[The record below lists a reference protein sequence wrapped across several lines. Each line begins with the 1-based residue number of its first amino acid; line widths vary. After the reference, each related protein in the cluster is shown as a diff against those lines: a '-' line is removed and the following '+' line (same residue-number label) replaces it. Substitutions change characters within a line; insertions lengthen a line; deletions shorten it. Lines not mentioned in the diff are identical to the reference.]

1 MTNEREPEPGAAEVI
16 DAEPHHLIRSPT
28 TPTTINELAAL
39 KGEALEVIEA
49 RVLVI
54 ETLRRASI
62 RATSPADW
70 LLFKSPEEQGG
81 QIVGYLQDAGADRVR
96 DLWGIEVF
104 NVGKPEKVA
113 GLDPSAFTY
122 LITGS
127 GRCKITRQVLEEV
140 EGGRS
145 STDDFCRGKTGADLE
160 LSVRKAARANLD
172 GGITRELAGMKSV
185 PIAEIEAAW
194 VGTTKKIA
202 DCRRGRGF
210 GTAEERL
217 GARTARGDAPDVDPP
232 ICPHCKTPG
241 VYRAGK
247 GDRAAFYGCP
257 KYTTHPDKKFIVNA
271 KEWQEGAA
279 QRAAQA
285 APPAGGA
292 SSSTPAAAAPGG
304 PVEGATTRQAP
315 PAGAV
320 TPDPADAIFGPA
332 HGTARRPGTG
342 GGNAGGRNREPG
354 EEG

>member
-1 MTNEREPEPGAAEVI
+1 MTNEREPGAAEVI
-16 DAEPHHLIRSPT
+16 DAEPQHLIRSPQ

-49 RVLVI
+49 RVQVI

-96 DLWGIEVF
+96 DLWGIEIF
-104 NVGKPEKVA
+104 GISAPEKVT
-113 GLDPSAFTY
+113 GNDPAVFHY
-122 LITGS
+122 IIRGS
-127 GRCKITRQVLEEV
+127 GRCKLTRQILEEV

-194 VGTTKKIA
+194 VGTPKKIG

-210 GTAEERL
+210 GTHEERL
-217 GARTARGDAPDVDPP
+217 GARSEKVPDVEPP
-232 ICPHCKTPG
+232 KCPHCGSVGAFRP
-241 VYRAGK
+241 AK
-247 GDRAAFYGCP
+247 GTRGAFYGCP
-257 KYTTHPDKKFIVNA
+257 KYTTHQDKPAWIVDAAKWA
-271 KEWQEGAA
+271 KEAA
-279 QRAAQA
+279 DR
-285 APPAGGA
+285 
-292 SSSTPAAAAPGG
+292 AAAAPAAGEG
-304 PVEGATTRQAP
+304 PAGTSTAGRVSQELRADEVFGPGPGTSRRP
-315 PAGAV
+315 PA
-320 TPDPADAIFGPA
+320 
-332 HGTARRPGTG
+332 
-342 GGNAGGRNREPG
+342 NREPG
-354 EEG
+354 QEG